1 MRDKDPH
8 EELLSNHPS
17 GGKRISNNLVRRL
30 LRGLIYCQAMVSN
43 MDF

>member
-8 EELLSNHPS
+8 EELLSNHCS
-17 GGKRISNNLVRRL
+17 GGRRISKNLVRRL
-30 LRGLIYCQAMVSN
+30 LRGLIYCQGMGSK